1 MSSFNKAIA
10 FSFMGK
16 YLGIA
21 MQFGSMIILTRILSP
36 TDYGIYTIAIVFVL
50 IANILRDFG
59 VTNYLIKEETLTN
72 EKLRSAFSLMIIIST
87 LVGAA
92 LFFSASFVADF
103 YNEQKL
109 VLMLQLLSFNIFISP
124 FGSIITTILRRDLHF
139 KPIVL
144 VEIASKVVGISTM
157 IWFAYQGAQE
167 LTLVY
172 GAITFSFFNFL
183 FIQLYRPKNLP
194 FFPGIGKIKEILNY
208 AKYVSAAS
216 IIGELGSKSR
226 DLIVGKHFDMESV
239 GQLDRAGNTAGLFD
253 RLITEGL
260 NPVLTPYISRITREK
275 QDLAPKLKKLTNIQ
289 LSIAWPFYAML
300 AIIAEPAVVVLYGEQ
315 WLIAA
320 TYLQIICIG
329 SIVSSPF
336 KTINAIF
343 LGIGFAKQVMKIQIV
358 LNLLQILMVL
368 FFVPYGIVTMLWA
381 MTLIGGVVGTVIYLH
396 MIKKYLTISVTEFLS
411 WMLKPVQTTL
421 LVITPVFALLYAVNF
436 NWRDS
441 LALLMVSI
449 FISLLIWLKSIWHQE
464 LGILIKPMVI
474 SLYNKKI
481 RRIH

>member
-10 FSFMGK
+10 YSFMGK
-16 YLGIA
+16 YLGIV

-36 TDYGIYTIAIVFVL
+36 EDYGIYTIAIIFVF
-50 IANILRDFG
+50 IANILRNFG
-59 VTNYLIKEETLTN
+59 VNNYLIKEKTLTD

-92 LFFSASFVADF
+92 LLFSAPFIADF
-103 YNEQKL
+103 YDEQKL

-124 FGSIITTILRRDLHF
+124 FGSIITATLSRDLNF

-144 VEIASKVVGISTM
+144 VGMASQVASISTM

-183 FIQLYRPKNLP
+183 FIQFYRPKNLP
-194 FFPGIGKIKEILNY
+194 RLPGIGKIKEILNY
-208 AKYVSAAS
+208 TKYISAAS
-216 IIGELGSKSR
+216 IIGQLGSKSR
-226 DLIVGKHFDMESV
+226 DLVVGKHFDMESV
-239 GQLDRAGNTAGLFD
+239 GHLDRAENTAGLFD

-275 QDLAPKLKKLTNIQ
+275 HDLAAKLKKLTNIQ
-289 LSIAWPFYAML
+289 LSIAWTFYAML
-300 AIIAEPAVVVLYGEQ
+300 AIIAEPAVVILYGEQ

-329 SIVSSPF
+329 SIIFSPF
-336 KTINAIF
+336 KSIDAIF
-343 LGIGFAKQVMKIQIV
+343 LGKGFAKQVMKIQIV
-358 LNLLQILMVL
+358 LNLLQILVVL
-368 FFVPYGIVTMLWA
+368 FFVRYGIVSMMWA
-381 MTLIGGVVGTVIYLH
+381 LTLIIGMVRTVIYLYV
-396 MIKKYLTISVTEFLS
+396 IKKYLAISVTEYLS

-421 LVITPVFALLYAVNF
+421 LVITPVLALLYAVNF

-441 LALLMVSI
+441 LALLMISL
-449 FISLLIWLKSIWHQE
+449 FMSLLIWLKSIWHQD
-464 LGILIKPMVI
+464 LGILIKPVVI
-474 SLYNKKI
+474 SLYNKKF
-481 RRIH
+481 RRNH

>member
-16 YLGIA
+16 YLGIV
-21 MQFGSMIILTRILSP
+21 MQFASMIILTRILSP
-36 TDYGIYTIAIVFVL
+36 TDYGIYTIAIVFVM

-103 YNEQKL
+103 YNEKKL

-124 FGSIITTILRRDLHF
+124 FGSIITTTLRRDLHF

-144 VEIASKVVGISTM
+144 VGIASKVVSISTM

-194 FFPGIGKIKEILNY
+194 LLPGIGKIKEILNY

-275 QDLAPKLKKLTNIQ
+275 QDLAPKLKKLTKIQ
-289 LSIAWPFYAML
+289 LSIAWPFYDML
-300 AIIAEPAVVVLYGEQ
+300 SIIA
-315 WLIAA
+315 
-320 TYLQIICIG
+320 
-329 SIVSSPF
+329 
-336 KTINAIF
+336 
-343 LGIGFAKQVMKIQIV
+343 
-358 LNLLQILMVL
+358 
-368 FFVPYGIVTMLWA
+368 
-381 MTLIGGVVGTVIYLH
+381 
-396 MIKKYLTISVTEFLS
+396 
-411 WMLKPVQTTL
+411 
-421 LVITPVFALLYAVNF
+421 
-436 NWRDS
+436 
-441 LALLMVSI
+441 
-449 FISLLIWLKSIWHQE
+449 
-464 LGILIKPMVI
+464 
-474 SLYNKKI
+474 
-481 RRIH
+481 